1 MLKFLH
7 FHFGIFLHFDT
18 SIYKT
23 YRIITGSSNLTK
35 TALTSNIEWNTRIIS
50 TEQGEIAGDI
60 LGEFDRLWNSEYSIG
75 FDDFFEVYKERYNI
89 IKKQREVAASEK
101 IVSLQKYTLKPN
113 SMQEQ
118 FIVNLKKMLAKGEDR
133 VLLISS
139 TNNGTPCQD
148 TKLNFYH
155 EPFFAN
161 YV

>member
-18 SIYKT
+18 SIY
-23 YRIITGSSNLTK
+23 N
-35 TALTSNIEWNTRIIS
+35 
-50 TEQGEIAGDI
+50 
-60 LGEFDRLWNSEYSIG
+60 RLWNSEYSIG

-113 SMQEQ
+113 SMKEQ

-139 TNNGTPCQD
+139 TGAD
-148 TKLNFYH
+148 
-155 EPFFAN
+155 AIM
-161 YV
+161 